1 LRFSFQAEAPGAHSP
16 GVVRA
21 LGTFIPHPTAR
32 ERNRVN
38 AERSERLGRFHRL
51 RSSLEIAEVK
61 ASGRVF
67 RGDLCLLL
75 VLARPGVPTRVGF
88 IASKKGVGGAVERN
102 RARRRLREILRRRW
116 PRIPLTG
123 YWILVVAHRGATTAL
138 HQELASDLE
147 RLLAT
152 AGALAPIGESSH

>member
-1 LRFSFQAEAPGAHSP
+1 M
-16 GVVRA
+16 
-21 LGTFIPHPTAR
+21 
-32 ERNRVN
+32 N
-38 AERSERLGRFHRL
+38 AERGERLGRFHRL
-51 RSSLEIAEVK
+51 RSSLEITEVK
-61 ASGRVF
+61 AAGRPF
-67 RGDLCLLL
+67 RGEHCMLL

-123 YWILVVAHRGATTAL
+123 YWILVIAHRGATTAP

-147 RLLAT
+147 HQLAT
-152 AGALAPIGESSH
+152 AGALAPIGEAAH

>member
-1 LRFSFQAEAPGAHSP
+1 M
-16 GVVRA
+16 
-21 LGTFIPHPTAR
+21 
-32 ERNRVN
+32 N
-38 AERSERLGRFHRL
+38 AERGERLSRFHRL

-67 RGDLCLLL
+67 RGDHCMLL
-75 VLARPGVPTRVGF
+75 VLTQPGVPTRIGF

-116 PRIPLTG
+116 PRLPLTG
-123 YWILVVAHRGATTAL
+123 YRILVIAYRSTLNAP

-152 AGALAPIGESSH
+152 AGALAPIGEHLD

>member
-1 LRFSFQAEAPGAHSP
+1 L
-16 GVVRA
+16 RA
-21 LGTFIPHPTAR
+21 LAPFTLGPMAW
-32 ERNRVN
+32 ERNRLN
-38 AERSERLGRFHRL
+38 AERGERLSRFHRL

-61 ASGRVF
+61 DLGRVF
-67 RGDLCLLL
+67 RGELCMLL

-88 IASKKGVGGAVERN
+88 IASKKSVGGAVERN

-123 YWILVVAHRGATTAL
+123 YWILVIAYRGAPTAP

-152 AGALAPIGESSH
+152 AGALAPIGESAD